1 VQLWLWSL
9 WLAVLVMVVV
19 GGITRL
25 TGSGLSMVEWQPLI
39 GAIPPLDEPS
49 WQAVFARYQLSP
61 QYQQVN
67 HWMQLDDFK
76 RIFFWEYVHR
86 LVGRSVGLLVFVPWL
101 YFMARHRLSRR
112 LALATLG
119 AFALG
124 GAQGLLGWYMV
135 KSGLVD
141 VPRVSHLRLAA
152 HLALAFGLG
161 QWLLWLALGSSRG
174 TRGGLPRASRGL
186 RAAAWGLVALIAL
199 QSVFGAFMAGT
210 HAGLLFSSFPDM
222 NGTLAPE
229 AFFVGA
235 VLDDLLHNPAAIH
248 WTHRSLAWLV
258 LGYGLGLVQ
267 WLRDAPGLQRPR
279 GLLATLLLVQVLL
292 GALTVI
298 KAVPIDL
305 AVAHQATAYLLLSSA
320 VAVCQLLGGN
330 HETQPTT
337 EARGGDGRAA
347 GAR

>member
-1 VQLWLWSL
+1 MLAPDLPGLAPRAVRLWLWSL
-9 WLAVLVMVVV
+9 WLAVLGMVVV

-39 GAIPPLDEPS
+39 GAIPPLDEAS

-61 QYQQVN
+61 QFQQVN

-101 YFMARHRLSRR
+101 YFVARRRLSRR

-152 HLALAFGLG
+152 HLSLAFGLG
-161 QWLLWLALGSSRG
+161 
-174 TRGGLPRASRGL
+174 
-186 RAAAWGLVALIAL
+186 
-199 QSVFGAFMAGT
+199 
-210 HAGLLFSSFPDM
+210 
-222 NGTLAPE
+222 
-229 AFFVGA
+229 
-235 VLDDLLHNPAAIH
+235 
-248 WTHRSLAWLV
+248 
-258 LGYGLGLVQ
+258 
-267 WLRDAPGLQRPR
+267 
-279 GLLATLLLVQVLL
+279 
-292 GALTVI
+292 
-298 KAVPIDL
+298 
-305 AVAHQATAYLLLSSA
+305 
-320 VAVCQLLGGN
+320 
-330 HETQPTT
+330 
-337 EARGGDGRAA
+337 
-347 GAR
+347 